1 MTAAGCN
8 PRRSE
13 PTKEKEVTE
22 VSSNSVA
29 KVVPIWTPMDAV
41 DTAEAFHREI
51 ANAER
56 GTVIVE
62 AGRHRSPRLNF
73 LLARSRERKAR
84 AMDALAVSLILT
96 LSAALGAIA
105 YFSAVPR

>member
-1 MTAAGCN
+1 M
-8 PRRSE
+8 
-13 PTKEKEVTE
+13 
-22 VSSNSVA
+22 SSNRVA
-29 KVVPIWTPMDAV
+29 NLVPIWTPMDAV

-56 GTVIVE
+56 GTVIE
-62 AGRHRSPRLNF
+62 AGPYRTPRLNF

-84 AMDALAVSLILT
+84 AMDALAVSLLLT